1 MSSPAMSVGH
11 SYNLMDVRR
20 RRIVNVETASGNR
33 FSVREAAAAPFFH
46 ANMYRHLQVNQVINQ
61 ADRKV
66 ATFSSSMINR
76 LLVRASLICRKKNI
90 AILKDLISIGEFHIN
105 SFKIND

>member
-1 MSSPAMSVGH
+1 VSSPAMSVGH

-76 LLVRASLICRKKNI
+76 LLVRASLIYRKKKHSNFEGSHFYRR
-90 AILKDLISIGEFHIN
+90 ISYKFLQD
-105 SFKIND
+105 K